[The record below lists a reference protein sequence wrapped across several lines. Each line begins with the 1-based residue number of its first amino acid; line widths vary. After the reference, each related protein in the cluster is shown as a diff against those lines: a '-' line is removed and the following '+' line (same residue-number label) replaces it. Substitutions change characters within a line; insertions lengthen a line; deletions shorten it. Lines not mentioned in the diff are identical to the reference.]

1 MLNPF
6 QKKNLKSLNWKLIP
20 FSRTIPIA
28 ILGVLIMLYY
38 VNTQVVAEPEREP
51 TRTPA
56 SSPYE
61 NAVTGVGIVEPVDEA
76 VKVAPFY
83 SGKVVAIYVKEDQ
96 VVKKGQ
102 ALFKLDTSILD
113 AQHQRLLA
121 EATASKSRL
130 TAAQARL
137 HRLGSEPRNVNLPP
151 LKAKVAS
158 LRASLNKEKD
168 KLKRLESIADS
179 RAISEQDLAQQ
190 RLSVEVT
197 TAQLEE
203 AQANLNAT
211 LAGAW
216 QPELDEAKALVNES
230 SASMQSVLAQVKELD
245 VQLAQA
251 VIKAPKDG
259 TILQLNVRVGETV
272 QLMQMSGKS
281 SESAILMGNVKALQV
296 RVDIDEVLAPQVQ
309 AGMQAKAFI
318 KGNSKLS
325 FPLHFERIEPFMVPK
340 VSLTGGTA
348 ERNDVRVLQ
357 LIYRFTPPADFSVYP
372 GQQVDVY
379 LNADSFKPQHTA
391 TTALDDDLDFPLEDP
406 LKEASTPQHTGATR

>member
-1 MLNPF
+1 MI
-6 QKKNLKSLNWKLIP
+6 QKNLKSLNWKLIP
-20 FSRTIPIA
+20 FSKTIPIA

-38 VNTQVVAEPEREP
+38 VNTQVIAEPEREP

-56 SSPYE
+56 AAPYE
-61 NAVTGVGIVEPVDEA
+61 NAVTGAGIIEPVDEA

-96 VVKKGQ
+96 AVKKGQ
-102 ALFKLDTSILD
+102 ALFKLDTSVFD
-113 AQHQRLLA
+113 AQRRRLLA
-121 EATASKSRL
+121 DASASKSRL

-137 HRLGSEPRNVNLPP
+137 RRLGAEPRDVNLPP

-158 LRASLNKEKD
+158 LQAHLNKEKD
-168 KLKRLESIADS
+168 KLKRLESVADS
-179 RAISEQDLAQQ
+179 RAISEQELTQQ
-190 RLSVEVT
+190 RLAVDVA
-197 TAQLEE
+197 TAQVAE
-203 AQANLNAT
+203 ADATLKAT

-216 QPELDEAKALVNES
+216 QPELDEAKALAQEA
-230 SASMQSVLAQVKELD
+230 SASVNSVLAQVKELD

-259 TILQLNVRVGETV
+259 TVLQINIRVGETV

-281 SESAILMGNVKALQV
+281 SEPAILMGNVNALQV
-296 RVDIDEVLAPQVQ
+296 RVDIDEVLAPKVQ
-309 AGMQAKAFI
+309 AGMHAQAYI

-325 FPLHFERIEPFMVPK
+325 FPLNFERIEPFMVPK

-357 LIYRFTPPADFSVYP
+357 VIYRFTPPAGFSVYP

-379 LNADSFKPQHTA
+379 LDADTFKPKSVA
-391 TTALDDDLDFPLEDP
+391 SESLAGDLALPTDAEKTPNAGGPL
-406 LKEASTPQHTGATR
+406 

>member
-1 MLNPF
+1 MF
-6 QKKNLKSLNWKLIP
+6 KKNLKALNWKLIP
-20 FSRTIPIA
+20 FSKTIPIA
-28 ILGVLIMLYY
+28 ILGFLIMLYY

-56 SSPYE
+56 SAPYE
-61 NAVTGVGIVEPVDEA
+61 NAVTGAGIVEPVDEA

-96 VVKKGQ
+96 TVKKGQ
-102 ALFKLDTSILD
+102 ALFKLDTSLLD
-113 AQHQRLLA
+113 AQRRRLLA
-121 EATASKSRL
+121 EASASKSRL

-137 HRLGSEPRNVNLPP
+137 RRLGAEPRDVSLPP

-158 LRASLNKEKD
+158 SIANLNREKD
-168 KLKRLESIADS
+168 KLKRLESVADS
-179 RAISEQDLAQQ
+179 RAISEQELTQQ
-190 RLSVEVT
+190 RLAVDVA

-203 AQANLNAT
+203 AQANLKVA

-216 QPELDEAKALVNES
+216 QPDLDEAKAVVTESKASVNS
-230 SASMQSVLAQVKELD
+230 FLAQVKELD

-251 VIKAPKDG
+251 VVKAPKDG
-259 TILQLNVRVGETV
+259 NILQINIRVGETV
-272 QLMQMSGKS
+272 QLVQMSGKS
-281 SESAILMGNVKALQV
+281 SDPAILMGNVNALQV

-309 AGMQAKAFI
+309 AGMHAKAFI

-325 FPLHFERIEPFMVPK
+325 FPLNFERIEPFMVPK

-357 LIYRFTPPADFSVYP
+357 VIYRFTPPAGFSVYP

-379 LNADSFKPQHTA
+379 LDADTFKTKNTASAPLGTPLGTTRELPTDAEKTPNAGGT
-391 TTALDDDLDFPLEDP
+391 L
-406 LKEASTPQHTGATR
+406 

>member
-1 MLNPF
+1 MF
-6 QKKNLKSLNWKLIP
+6 KKNLKPLNWKLIP
-20 FSRTIPIA
+20 FSKTIPIA

-38 VNTQVVAEPEREP
+38 VNTQVIAEPEREP

-56 SSPYE
+56 AAPYG
-61 NAVTGVGIVEPVDEA
+61 NAVTGAGIIEPVDEA

-96 VVKKGQ
+96 AVKKGQ

-113 AQHQRLLA
+113 AQRRRLLA
-121 EATASKSRL
+121 DASASKSRL
-130 TAAQARL
+130 GAAQARL
-137 HRLGSEPRNVNLPP
+137 HRLGAEPRDVMIPP

-158 LRASLNKEKD
+158 LQANLNKEKD
-168 KLKRLESIADS
+168 KLKRLESVADS
-179 RAISEQDLAQQ
+179 RAISEQELTQQ
-190 RLSVEVT
+190 RLAVDVA
-197 TAQLEE
+197 TAQVAE
-203 AQANLNAT
+203 ADATLKAT

-216 QPELDEAKALVNES
+216 QPELDEAKALAQEA
-230 SASMQSVLAQVKELD
+230 SASVNSVLAQVKELD

-251 VIKAPKDG
+251 VVKAPKDG
-259 TILQLNVRVGETV
+259 TVLQINIRVGETV

-281 SESAILMGNVKALQV
+281 SEPAILMGNVNALQV

-309 AGMQAKAFI
+309 AGMHAKAFI

-325 FPLHFERIEPFMVPK
+325 FPLNFERIEPFMVPK

-357 LIYRFTPPADFSVYP
+357 VIYRFTPPAGFSIYP

-379 LNADSFKPQHTA
+379 LDADTFKPKSTA
-391 TTALDDDLDFPLEDP
+391 SEPLGTTLELPTDAE
-406 LKEASTPQHTGATR
+406 KTPNAGGSL

>member
-1 MLNPF
+1 MI
-6 QKKNLKSLNWKLIP
+6 QKNLKSLNWKLIP
-20 FSRTIPIA
+20 FSKTIPIA

-38 VNTQVVAEPEREP
+38 VNTQVIAEPEREP

-56 SSPYE
+56 AAPYE
-61 NAVTGVGIVEPVDEA
+61 NAVTGAGIIEPVDEA

-96 VVKKGQ
+96 AVKQGQ
-102 ALFKLDTSILD
+102 ALFKLDTSVFD
-113 AQHQRLLA
+113 AQRRRLLA
-121 EATASKSRL
+121 DASASKSRL

-137 HRLGSEPRNVNLPP
+137 RRLGAEPRDVNLPP

-158 LRASLNKEKD
+158 LQAHLNKEKD
-168 KLKRLESIADS
+168 KLKRLESVADS
-179 RAISEQDLAQQ
+179 RAISEQELTQQ
-190 RLSVEVT
+190 RLAVDVA
-197 TAQLEE
+197 TAQVAE
-203 AQANLNAT
+203 ADATLKAT

-216 QPELDEAKALVNES
+216 QPELDEAKALAQEA
-230 SASMQSVLAQVKELD
+230 SASVNSVLAQVKELD

-259 TILQLNVRVGETV
+259 TVLQINIRVGETV

-281 SESAILMGNVKALQV
+281 SEPAILMGNVNALQV
-296 RVDIDEVLAPQVQ
+296 RVDIDEVLAPKVQ
-309 AGMQAKAFI
+309 AGMHAQAYI

-325 FPLHFERIEPFMVPK
+325 FPLNFERIEPFMVPK

-357 LIYRFTPPADFSVYP
+357 VIYRFTPPAGFSVYP

-379 LNADSFKPQHTA
+379 LDADTFKPKSVA
-391 TTALDDDLDFPLEDP
+391 SEPLAGDLALPTDAEKTPNAGGPL
-406 LKEASTPQHTGATR
+406 